1 MTHIQTPETNT
12 SNADV
17 NRRLSVAPMMDWTT
31 RDYRYLARLITRHTL
46 LYTEMV
52 TAHAVLHGPRDEL
65 LGFDDSEHPVA
76 VQLGGSDPTLLANA
90 AQICE
95 QYGYDEINLNVGCP
109 SDRVQSG
116 QFGACLMANPELVAE
131 CVAAMSKVVSVP
143 VTVKSRIGI
152 DDQDEYEFLHTFVE
166 TVRQSGCSSFTIH
179 ARKAILAGLSPKQ
192 NREIPPLVY
201 QRAYAIKQDFPD
213 IEVIINGGIKNL
225 NEVTEHLDQVDGV
238 MIGREAYQNPYF
250 LAEADQILFNDP
262 HPIASRHEILEQFIP
277 YLEQRYKKGHAPKHA
292 LRHVL
297 GMFQGVPGARAFRR
311 HLSENV
317 HKVDTTP
324 EILRQAL
331 SFIRTDTDSGIEQDA
346 DHNTGINKKE
356 TAQQYKP

>member
-1 MTHIQTPETNT
+1 
-12 SNADV
+12 
-17 NRRLSVAPMMDWTT
+17 MDWTT

-65 LGFDDSEHPVA
+65 LGFDNTEHPVA
-76 VQLGGSDPTLLANA
+76 VQLGGSDPALLANA

-116 QFGACLMANPELVAE
+116 QFGACLMANPALVAE

-225 NEVTEHLDQVDGV
+225 TEVTEHLDQVDGV

-250 LAEADQILFNDP
+250 LADADRILFNDP
-262 HPIASRHEILEQFIP
+262 HPIATRHEILEQFIP
-277 YLEQRYKKGHAPKHA
+277 YLEQRHQQGHAPKHA

-311 HLSENV
+311 HLSENA
-317 HKVDTTP
+317 HKAETTP
-324 EILRQAL
+324 DILRQAL
-331 SFIRTDTDSGIEQDA
+331 SFISTEAQATQSAEQDA
-346 DHNTGINKKE
+346 DRSTDASTKTKE
-356 TAQQYKP
+356 SAQQSKP